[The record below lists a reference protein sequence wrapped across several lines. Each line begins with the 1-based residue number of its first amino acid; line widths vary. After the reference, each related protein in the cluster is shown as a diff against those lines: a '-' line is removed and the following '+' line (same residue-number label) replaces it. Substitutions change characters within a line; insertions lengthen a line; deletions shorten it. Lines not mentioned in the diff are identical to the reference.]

1 MKRTVFVG
9 TIIFVIIAI
18 SIVIILF
25 PKKTKPE
32 ISKQSSLKIV
42 EENSKKQVVSI
53 QEAPKN
59 VKEEVNIPVIPKEI
73 IRKADMYSSL
83 PNNQLPLS
91 GIADLADL
99 PEDVGENVD
108 DIIGAARNIY
118 MIKKLDNKV
127 LMLVENPSDSRH
139 NIDLKFISLDNEAE
153 TDIPFSSYVA
163 GDESEDDIWEYEDM
177 DETKRPVKHI
187 KYSPDKTIEYTEI
200 WNYSSEQPIKYEMRD
215 GDNKVVSIRKE
226 IIDNETNLREEHISY
241 NQDGSTKASV
251 SIGYSGPEISRFIYF
266 NSTNPAESIT
276 IISEFGENGDK
287 TKESVYSSDFKLI
300 NTYEPVYNDGIRS
313 GIRILD
319 GKGQEVEKI
328 LSK

>member
-1 MKRTVFVG
+1 MKRSVFVG

-42 EENSKKQVVSI
+42 EENSQKQVVSI

-59 VKEEVNIPVIPKEI
+59 VKAEVNMPVIPKEI

-91 GIADLADL
+91 GVAELADL
-99 PEDVGENVD
+99 PEDVRENVD

-153 TDIPFSSYVA
+153 TDIPFSSYIA

-177 DETKRPVKHI
+177 DEAKRPVKHI

-319 GKGQEVEKI
+319 DKGQEVEKI